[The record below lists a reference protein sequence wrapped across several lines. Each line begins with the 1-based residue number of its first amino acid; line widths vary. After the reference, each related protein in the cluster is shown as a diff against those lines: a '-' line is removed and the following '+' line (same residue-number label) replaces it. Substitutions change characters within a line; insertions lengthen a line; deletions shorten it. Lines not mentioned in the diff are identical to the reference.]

1 MLVILY
7 RACEGLFKR
16 EIKTAKIGKELV
28 LQWNKSGNTIL
39 FEIPNVGE

>member
-1 MLVILY
+1 MMH
-7 RACEGLFKR
+7 RACEGPFKR